1 MSIMRPLVAF
11 ATALALFTSAASAK
25 DGILLLAHGN
35 HGAGGHGAAP
45 AVAGHEH
52 HAAPN
57 PWNDSVEEVVAA
69 LDPKYPTEVAFGM
82 AEAPAIQAAIARL
95 EKRGVTRIAA
105 IPLYVSSHSPII
117 GNTRYI
123 LGLQDTLAKYTSLK
137 TLPRAEMKAQVGMS
151 AALDAHPLV
160 SEILLDRARALT
172 DKPGETAVVLI
183 AHGPNAE
190 EENRLWLKEM
200 SEHAAFLRDKGGF
213 TAVEVLTHRNDASA
227 AIKAKAREEFRAK
240 VSANGKTHKV
250 AVVPLL
256 MSAGGIEGQV
266 EGDLDGIPHAFG
278 APLLPH
284 PNIARWVEAE
294 AQGLWKAMK

>member
-1 MSIMRPLVAF
+1 MTLAHRILTLA
-11 ATALALFTSAASAK
+11 AACALFSSAASAK

-45 AVAGHEH
+45 TAAEHEH

-57 PWNDSVEEVVAA
+57 PWNDNVEKVVAN

-82 AEAPAIQAAIARL
+82 AEAPAIQAGIKRL

-105 IPLYVSSHSPII
+105 IPLFVSSHSPII

-123 LGLQDTLAKYTSLK
+123 LGLQDTLAKHTSLT
-137 TLPRAEMKAQVGMS
+137 TLPRAETTSQIGMS

-172 DKPGETAVVLI
+172 NEPGETAVVLI

-200 SEHAAFLRDKGGF
+200 AAHAAFLRDKGGF
-213 TAVEVLTHRNDASA
+213 TAVEVLTHRNDASPET
-227 AIKAKAREEFRAK
+227 KAKARAEFRTK
-240 VSANGKTHKV
+240 VSANGKTNKV

-266 EGDLDGIPHAFG
+266 QGDLDGIPHAFG

-294 AQGLWKAMK
+294 AQGVWKVMN

>member
-1 MSIMRPLVAF
+1 MILVRRLLALAGAF
-11 ATALALFTSAASAK
+11 ALLTSAASAT

-35 HGAGGHGAAP
+35 HGAGGHGAPP
-45 AVAGHEH
+45 ASAGHEH

-57 PWNDSVEEVVAA
+57 PWNDNVESVAAA

-82 AEAPAIQAAIARL
+82 AETPTIQAAIKRL

-105 IPLYVSSHSPII
+105 IPLFVSSHSPII

-137 TLPRAEMKAQVGMS
+137 ALPRAEITSQIGMS
-151 AALDAHPLV
+151 AALDAHPLL
-160 SEILLDRARALT
+160 SEILLDRARALGG
-172 DKPGETAVVLI
+172 KPGETAVVLI
-183 AHGPNAE
+183 AHGPNTE

-200 SEHAAFLRDKGGF
+200 ATHAAFLRGRGGF

-227 AIKAKAREEFRAK
+227 EIKAKARAEFRAK
-240 VSANGKTHKV
+240 VLANGKTNKV

-266 EGDLDGIPHAFG
+266 QGDLDGIPHTFG

-294 AQGLWKAMK
+294 AQGVWKAMN

>member
-1 MSIMRPLVAF
+1 MIRAAVA
-11 ATALALFTSAASAK
+11 ALALCLLCAPAAWAT
-25 DGILLLAHGN
+25 DGILILAHGN
-35 HGAGGHGAAP
+35 HGPAGHGA
-45 AVAGHEH
+45 GHAE

-57 PWNDSVEEVVAA
+57 PWNENVEAVVKA

-82 AEAPAIQAAIARL
+82 AEPPTIQAAIARL

-105 IPLYVSSHSPII
+105 VPLFVSSHSPII
-117 GNTRYI
+117 GNTAYI
-123 LGLQDTLAKYTSLK
+123 LGLSDRLAKYTSLK
-137 TLPRAEMKAQVGMS
+137 TLPRAEVKAKVAMS

-172 DKPGETAVVLI
+172 DTPNATAVVLI

-190 EENRLWLKEM
+190 EENQLWLKEM
-200 SEHAAFLRDKGGF
+200 ATHAAYLREKGGF

-227 AIKAKAREEFRAK
+227 EIKAKARTEFRTK
-240 VSANGKTHKV
+240 VSANGKTSKV

-256 MSAGGIEGQV
+256 MSEGGVEGQV
-266 EGDLDGIPHAFG
+266 QGDLDGLPHAFG

-284 PNIARWVEAE
+284 PNIAKWVETQ
-294 AQGLWKAMK
+294 AQELWRGMGK